1 MTQFKSHSHIRAC
14 VSTRRR
20 RAIFLWLNQL
30 SCHANKIKSQ
40 RADDKCT
47 KIIKCDSNERTR
59 QAKPIGKEAAAAAG
73 GTWWLS
79 ACQPACLKEPHFMT
93 LSRSHRF
100 FLCKE
105 LLPCMAPSRSLAP
118 ILHLCNSLLAVNNRN
133 RLGHVAIKICL
144 HRLSFAPCCTDRT
157 GGEGR
162 VMGQL
167 DRRRHGL
174 CSQLLLI
181 IKYVSLCHASCLGK

>member
-1 MTQFKSHSHIRAC
+1 MSERDRQ
-14 VSTRRR
+14 
-20 RAIFLWLNQL
+20 
-30 SCHANKIKSQ
+30 SQ
-40 RADDKCT
+40 MEK
-47 KIIKCDSNERTR
+47 K
-59 QAKPIGKEAAAAAG
+59 QQQQEALG
-73 GTWWLS
+73 CLP

-133 RLGHVAIKICL
+133 RLGLVAIKICL

-157 GGEGR
+157 GGEWRGESKATA
-162 VMGQL
+162 GQTPA
-167 DRRRHGL
+167 RTV
-174 CSQLLLI
+174 QLTPADNKI
-181 IKYVSLCHASCLGK
+181 CESLPC